1 MKIVIGTVREL
12 GLQVAPHKTEAIF
25 VYDRRRGPLPPA
37 TIQVRTTMVQVR
49 LQVRLQM
56 KYLDL
61 TIDGL
66 WLTSS
71 G

>member
-12 GLQVAPHKTEAIF
+12 GLQVAPHKTETIF
-25 VYDRRRGPLPPA
+25 AYDKRRGPLPPA
-37 TIQVRTTMVQVR
+37 TIQVRTTLV
-49 LQVRLQM
+49 QVRLQM